1 MKRKTRLTV
10 GSYCLLRQKVDAK
23 RWIDGDVAS
32 KYKPAWMVKLTL
44 PGHVQKV
51 KSSLYQIC
59 KPCLMV
65 AEDESPTKLRP
76 KCGCMDDAHSFARDW
91 LESEVEIW
99 DSSRR
104 AKLNE
109 WRADK
114 VVPTWREV
122 AELYMLNVPLLGK
135 DNYQRNIDRL
145 FAIIEEATGFPADDQ
160 PVTVL
165 TWELFLDWVQLRQ
178 AFHLCGASKRGGEQG
193 TEEARLRTEI
203 KELKRLRV
211 KTPALVDLRKKYKS
225 LRGIDQSNARCAVLD
240 ELKAERGRVVSERAR
255 LLEAAKM
262 RLLKLPSQRWAM
274 LRAELKARRLPP
286 IDKNTVCPGN
296 TTIKS
301 YLNAARAVLGPT
313 GRSEYLRGL
322 ELPPL
327 TDFMTGKVKL
337 PSPRGHQEIEAGAYA
352 RMYEAA
358 ARLKGENLKLWVVNQ
373 MLWRFGCRPCEV
385 PAARLGWIEHDKEGP
400 MFVLKNRP
408 EEDFRLKARERSIVR
423 RLRIAPDLWAAMR
436 EVATEGSLIGAASM
450 TAARNLVEREHNEW
464 MRQFVPEGQHG
475 NYLLRHWV
483 ATHVQDRWG
492 TKMASLF
499 LGHATSATLSGERMT
514 ITEDRYGDSAKACPA
529 LTWEDLAPVVTS

>member
-32 KYKPAWMVKLTL
+32 KYKPAWMVKLRL
-44 PGHVQKV
+44 PGNVQKV
-51 KSSLYQIC
+51 ASSAYAIC
-59 KPCLMV
+59 EKCLAV
-65 AEDESPTKLRP
+65 PEDESPARVRE
-76 KCGCMDDAHSFARDW
+76 KCGCLEPAHRFARDW
-91 LESEVEIW
+91 LEREVTTW
-99 DSSRR
+99 DEGRL
-104 AKLNE
+104 ANLNA
-109 WRADK
+109 WRQRKADLLC
-114 VVPTWREV
+114 REV
-122 AELYMLNVPLLGK
+122 AECYKGNVPLSGRA
-135 DNYQRNIDRL
+135 NYLRNLDRW
-145 FAIIEEATGFPADDQ
+145 FAIIEETTGRAADEQ
-160 PVTVL
+160 AVTVT
-165 TWELFLDWVQLRQ
+165 TWNLFLDWAQMRQ
-178 AFHLCGASKRGGEQG
+178 EFHRRGWSKRGGVPAE
-193 TEEARLRTEI
+193 
-203 KELKRLRV
+203 V
-211 KTPALVDLRKKYKS
+211 KDPW
-225 LRGIDQSNARCAVLD
+225 AVL
-240 ELKAERGRVVSERAR
+240 RAD
-255 LLEAAKM
+255 
-262 RLLKLPSQRWAM
+262 
-274 LRAELKARRLPP
+274 LKARRLPP
-286 IDKNTVCPGN
+286 IDKETVCAGN

-322 ELPPL
+322 EMPPL

-358 ARLKGENLKLWVVNQ
+358 ARLKGENLHLWVVNQ

-400 MFVLKNRP
+400 MFVLKNRH